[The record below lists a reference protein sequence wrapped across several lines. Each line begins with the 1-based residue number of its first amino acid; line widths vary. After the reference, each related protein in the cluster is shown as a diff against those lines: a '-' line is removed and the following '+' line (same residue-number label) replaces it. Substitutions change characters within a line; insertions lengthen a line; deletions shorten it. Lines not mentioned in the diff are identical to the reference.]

1 MEVNAVS
8 SDGEWTPLL
17 LAVNLFSGE
26 VAIPICET
34 LLDGKADV
42 NSTVSAG
49 IYRRLMPV
57 TIARR
62 GGQDAARHGYF
73 GPVSRDGEFLY
84 FLSLS
89 REEKKSWRMIMT
101 DKLGHLRLL
110 QERDY
115 LSTDQ

>member
-73 GPVSRDGEFLY
+73 GPGTPHTVKIARFSISKRAVF
-84 FLSLS
+84 SMN
-89 REEKKSWRMIMT
+89 K
-101 DKLGHLRLL
+101 
-110 QERDY
+110 
-115 LSTDQ
+115 